1 MEKVGND
8 GIVIVKCTSVAA
20 TLAGRWYTASF
31 SVKFANIHQSAT
43 FENRFHLLKKTQQYL
58 SWIKIR
64 NKVWKNG
71 AADAVVQLQGWQ
83 WKRAELPG
91 NPGAARPIG
100 FQHDNCCP
108 KKATIFGRRR
118 QLKTIERQKI
128 CVFFRRKVERAWC
141 ALLDW
146 LVRKWGLDLDF
157 GSNWKQIWMQAQ
169 THTSQRLEPF
179 RKSLLRRDKYNQKQN
194 QEHHNYQRQHCW
206 ISHKSASSG
215 FVCVGNFLPNPLL
228 CVTLVNLIEIS
239 TDRKH
244 LLRSAPFRLRCQQTV
259 NIFIPLFSSG
269 VILTD
274 HFCVSRF

>member
-1 MEKVGND
+1 
-8 GIVIVKCTSVAA
+8 
-20 TLAGRWYTASF
+20 
-31 SVKFANIHQSAT
+31 
-43 FENRFHLLKKTQQYL
+43 
-58 SWIKIR
+58 
-64 NKVWKNG
+64 
-71 AADAVVQLQGWQ
+71 
-83 WKRAELPG
+83 
-91 NPGAARPIG
+91 
-100 FQHDNCCP
+100 
-108 KKATIFGRRR
+108 
-118 QLKTIERQKI
+118 
-128 CVFFRRKVERAWC
+128 
-141 ALLDW
+141 
-146 LVRKWGLDLDF
+146 
-157 GSNWKQIWMQAQ
+157 MQAQ
-169 THTSQRLEPF
+169 TQTSQRLEPF

-274 HFCVSRF
+274 HLNFYVSRFQTWIQYTGYFTVYSIQGDILQFQVYCSAGFLQHRANRRKEYRVIFRFTPVISGMSLQL

>member
-43 FENRFHLLKKTQQYL
+43 FENRFHLLKKTQQCL

-83 WKRAELPG
+83 HKRAELPG

-128 CVFFRRKVERAWC
+128 CVFSAARWNARDVRCLIDCWESGGWTWI
-141 ALLDW
+141 LD
-146 LVRKWGLDLDF
+146 RIG
-157 GSNWKQIWMQAQ
+157 N
-169 THTSQRLEPF
+169 
-179 RKSLLRRDKYNQKQN
+179 KYECK
-194 QEHHNYQRQHCW
+194 
-206 ISHKSASSG
+206 
-215 FVCVGNFLPNPLL
+215 
-228 CVTLVNLIEIS
+228 
-239 TDRKH
+239 RKH
-244 LLRSAPFRLRCQQTV
+244 GPARG
-259 NIFIPLFSSG
+259 FSHSG
-269 VILTD
+269 NL
-274 HFCVSRF
+274 C